1 MFEVYI
7 HVKISSIGI
16 PKENIN
22 EALQAA
28 RKTGVLMLG
37 EYKAHIWLVM
47 ADRRPI
53 YRWTVQRI
61 ATAES
66 ILHSGEKDSFEDAVG
81 EARACLY
88 RLSA

>member
-1 MFEVYI
+1 MI
-7 HVKISSIGI
+7 SHMVKQMEDFNQS
-16 PKENIN
+16 
-22 EALQAA
+22 LQAA

-37 EYKAHIWLVM
+37 EYKAHIWLVP
-47 ADRRPI
+47 AEQRPI

-61 ATAES
+61 ATTES
-66 ILHSGEKDSFEDAVG
+66 ILHSGEEDSFEDAIG